1 MKNTNTPSRG
11 VATLKRIFS
20 MRESILVVVI
30 VVMFAIMALT
40 SEHFLKSQTMLNILM
55 SLTVEGIIAI
65 GMVILLVSGGMDLS
79 AGANMAFTGVL
90 TGIVYVS
97 GTPLVLAIVIGLIAG
112 LAIGL
117 FNGFLVAV
125 VGLNPFITTLG
136 TQMTFSG
143 LMMMITRGK
152 AVLLPEAFQVIGKGD
167 IFGIQYPVYILI
179 VLVIVFDILLRK
191 SRALRSSYYVGGN
204 ENAARLNGIN
214 VKKVKILNY
223 MLAGLLAGLTGI
235 VLAAR
240 LTTAFGYSG
249 RGYSASR
256 DYGLYYRRGKPER
269 R

>member
-1 MKNTNTPSRG
+1 M
-11 VATLKRIFS
+11 
-20 MRESILVVVI
+20 
-30 VVMFAIMALT
+30 
-40 SEHFLKSQTMLNILM
+40 
-55 SLTVEGIIAI
+55 
-65 GMVILLVSGGMDLS
+65 
-79 AGANMAFTGVL
+79 
-90 TGIVYVS
+90 
-97 GTPLVLAIVIGLIAG
+97 
-112 LAIGL
+112 
-117 FNGFLVAV
+117 

-240 LTTAFGYSG
+240 LTTASVTVGGDTALRVITACIIGGASLNGGEGTVFGAFLGVVFIQLLST
-249 RGYSASR
+249 SLQMQNV
-256 DYGLYYRRGKPER
+256 DVHVKTFVTGLILILAITIDVLNER
-269 R
+269 RKAAKVTALAEKRLQEE